1 MVTYDIFHDLV
12 DLRSLIDDF
21 FGDTGARYGRKEFPY
36 IQLYEGEDEL
46 EIRAAVPGLNA
57 ADLDLQLVDNTL
69 VIEGE
74 KKKDYSENPYLRR
87 ERNFGQ
93 FKKTVRL
100 PYGVNGSSIK
110 AELKNGIL
118 TVRLARSEDTK
129 PKKIEIK

>member
-87 ERNFGQ
+87 ERNFGK

-100 PYGVNGSSIK
+100 PYGVDGSSIK

-118 TVRLARSEDTK
+118 AVRLARSEDTK

>member
-46 EIRAAVPGLNA
+46 EIRAAVPGLTTG
-57 ADLDLQLVDNTL
+57 DLDLQLVDNTL

-87 ERNFGQ
+87 ERYFGR
-93 FKKTVRL
+93 FKKAVRL
-100 PYGVNGSSIK
+100 PYIVDGSSIK
-110 AELKNGIL
+110 AELKNGML
-118 TVRLARSEDTK
+118 TVRLARSEDAK